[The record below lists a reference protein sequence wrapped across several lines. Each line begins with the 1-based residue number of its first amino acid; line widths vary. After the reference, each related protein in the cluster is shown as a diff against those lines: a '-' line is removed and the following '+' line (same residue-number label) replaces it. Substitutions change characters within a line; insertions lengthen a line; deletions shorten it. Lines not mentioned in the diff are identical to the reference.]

1 MKIRL
6 DYVTPDYSSSPGET
20 ETLGIRSTIKKY
32 RFIFWIKEKYI
43 DKQ

>member
-20 ETLGIRSTIKKY
+20 ETLGIEDR
-32 RFIFWIKEKYI
+32 YI
-43 DKQ
+43 DK